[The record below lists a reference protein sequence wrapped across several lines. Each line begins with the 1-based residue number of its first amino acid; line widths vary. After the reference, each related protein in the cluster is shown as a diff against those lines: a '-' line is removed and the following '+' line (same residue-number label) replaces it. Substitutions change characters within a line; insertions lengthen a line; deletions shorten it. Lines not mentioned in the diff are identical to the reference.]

1 MANQQLTKFKEIF
14 KDLLTGAL
22 SWTSIFDFL
31 NWHFFRRFLDDEITL
46 VSEK

>member
-1 MANQQLTKFKEIF
+1 MKAII

-22 SWTSIFDFL
+22 SWISFFDFL
-31 NWHFFRRFLDDEITL
+31 NWRFFHIFLDDEITL